1 MARRILVLA
10 VIGAVVLFVGIA
22 YAGNLEKMKPMPPE
36 LKVITGGESV
46 PEAYY
51 HPSDPRLTT
60 QSPGDTVG
68 YTQYD
73 YQTNGS
79 TGNRVVV
86 GSDGNLHFA
95 WMKGYPYPTH
105 RWIYYNCLSTEW
117 QWPGSGTQVSYRDGD
132 GYCQIS
138 ATLDSRAVIAYH
150 NAWTTGAESLYLAT
164 DSYPCLG
171 FFYYQHPPGRLG
183 TNYLTWPY
191 ITVDRTGR
199 IHLIAM
205 QSVGS
210 VQPFGYSRSIN
221 GGTTWTALTRV
232 DTLKD
237 ISPIITSSPVSGK
250 VAIVYTHPADTS
262 TQWKND
268 IYYIQSA
275 DGTTWDFR
283 TGKVNVTQYGQ
294 GGDSLWAY
302 TDCDAV
308 YDYNDNLH
316 IVWNA
321 QYVTTGIYYKTF
333 LLHYDVASGNVSEIT
348 HSDSLWPS
356 AGCDFSNWN
365 WFMAK
370 ESIGR
375 DSLNHLFVT
384 YTSWDT
390 SDCSACGYANGDIY
404 MNLSVDGG
412 ATWSQTVNMTNS
424 HTPGCVSGDC
434 DSDHW
439 SSLAE
444 EVNANLHV
452 FFVNDKDAGG
462 IPQSECAAT
471 DNPMLYLAY
480 QNPVYH
486 DFVNEGDAL
495 PGAFTLA
502 QNYPNPFNAKT
513 SIGYTL
519 NRESDVKLAVYDLT
533 GALVTTLV
541 NGYMQAGTHQV
552 SWNAGRV
559 PSGVYYYKLTTKSGT
574 LVKKMTLLK

>member
-1 MARRILVLA
+1 
-10 VIGAVVLFVGIA
+10 
-22 YAGNLEKMKPMPPE
+22 
-36 LKVITGGESV
+36 
-46 PEAYY
+46 
-51 HPSDPRLTT
+51 
-60 QSPGDTVG
+60 
-68 YTQYD
+68 
-73 YQTNGS
+73 
-79 TGNRVVV
+79 
-86 GSDGNLHFA
+86 
-95 WMKGYPYPTH
+95 
-105 RWIYYNCLSTEW
+105 
-117 QWPGSGTQVSYRDGD
+117 
-132 GYCQIS
+132 
-138 ATLDSRAVIAYH
+138 
-150 NAWTTGAESLYLAT
+150 
-164 DSYPCLG
+164 
-171 FFYYQHPPGRLG
+171 
-183 TNYLTWPY
+183 
-191 ITVDRTGR
+191 
-199 IHLIAM
+199 
-205 QSVGS
+205 
-210 VQPFGYSRSIN
+210 
-221 GGTTWTALTRV
+221 
-232 DTLKD
+232 
-237 ISPIITSSPVSGK
+237 
-250 VAIVYTHPADTS
+250 
-262 TQWKND
+262 
-268 IYYIQSA
+268 
-275 DGTTWDFR
+275 
-283 TGKVNVTQYGQ
+283 
-294 GGDSLWAY
+294 
-302 TDCDAV
+302 
-308 YDYNDNLH
+308 
-316 IVWNA
+316 
-321 QYVTTGIYYKTF
+321 
-333 LLHYDVASGNVSEIT
+333 
-348 HSDSLWPS
+348 
-356 AGCDFSNWN
+356 
-365 WFMAK
+365 
-370 ESIGR
+370 
-375 DSLNHLFVT
+375 
-384 YTSWDT
+384 
-390 SDCSACGYANGDIY
+390 